1 VRLTTGETLC
11 RKTASSRERY
21 QLAWT
26 YEALFECRLDGSY
39 VCAKYSNWSWESTSL
54 ALRVAA
60 RDLLSGTD
68 LYCGEELSLGAR
80 DVRVLLQS
88 PLEETNREGS
98 AP

>member
-1 VRLTTGETLC
+1 
-11 RKTASSRERY
+11 
-21 QLAWT
+21 
-26 YEALFECRLDGSY
+26 
-39 VCAKYSNWSWESTSL
+39 L
-54 ALRVAA
+54 ALPVAA

-68 LYCGEELSLGAR
+68 LRCGEDLSLGAW